1 MFYYPNVLQRHT
13 GCFSTIWLAATKGI
27 KITRREFLKV
37 NIGRTCEDI
46 IDYVKVQVP
55 PIHPS
60 LPRPRFSLY
69 LSCQLQYG
77 VILVYHRQCGFL
89 LEEVQQAIRHLLRS
103 ERHSKIDMQEPDRLG
118 LNLPDSLFLLEE
130 AEGALAPFFG
140 KMGDECEM
148 PSPYQ
153 LPQAGLFIMA
163 SSPECPLKLTKEDT
177 PGLGHIASP
186 ETITIRDK
194 EPVPILTAE
203 FGGAELPEATAYEID
218 LLMEQQD
225 QFFLGEV
232 EDKERERAGDGETT
246 RELGAAMVSIEQLK
260 ADVSAEDRSWTVEN
274 PERPLEATK
283 SKARVETTPPPVTLP
298 DTTEASE
305 RDLEPEKDTEH
316 CSSEIPVAEVRIPPG
331 KQGRRRQLIFIDQ
344 HTQISQDAMREQIN
358 NHLIETRSLSD
369 VLLPKRLND
378 KFSSSHL
385 LSSPCNMLLSADLQS
400 LWKMSCIP
408 IIRPSPTKR
417 RRLQEDS
424 ELSEMERER
433 GENRERES
441 SIEVLRESADAA
453 LLLSEISAAS
463 DVVLDGSKGDKY
475 QSDVITPSSRRS
487 PQEDAA
493 VHMEAILEEH
503 LELPQGFTETEITPQ
518 SLLRM
523 LNSHINCFGKVFFSS
538 LVPPEVDRS
547 SAAHVFYKVLELT
560 CERKLSVKQS
570 EPYGPITISRARL

>member
-13 GCFSTIWLAATKGI
+13 GCFSTICCFKVA
-27 KITRREFLKV
+27 FLSMCV
-37 NIGRTCEDI
+37 IVCVCVCVCVCSEDI

-148 PSPYQ
+148 PS
-153 LPQAGLFIMA
+153 
-163 SSPECPLKLTKEDT
+163 
-177 PGLGHIASP
+177 HIASP

-203 FGGAELPEATAYEID
+203 FGGAELPEATAYDID

-246 RELGAAMVSIEQLK
+246 RELGAAMVSIEQ
-260 ADVSAEDRSWTVEN
+260 SWTVEN

-316 CSSEIPVAEVRIPPG
+316 CSR

-358 NHLIETRSLSD
+358 NHLIETRSLVCVHLITTCTHMCLCLLDLSINPCALISQSC
-369 VLLPKRLND
+369 VL
-378 KFSSSHL
+378 
-385 LSSPCNMLLSADLQS
+385 
-400 LWKMSCIP
+400 
-408 IIRPSPTKR
+408 SPTKR

-424 ELSEMERER
+424 VLSELERER

-441 SIEVLRESADAA
+441 SIEVIYLSMYIFSDVCSYQLFTDIYF
-453 LLLSEISAAS
+453 LLLC
-463 DVVLDGSKGDKY
+463 G
-475 QSDVITPSSRRS
+475 
-487 PQEDAA
+487 
-493 VHMEAILEEH
+493 
-503 LELPQGFTETEITPQ
+503 
-518 SLLRM
+518 RM

-538 LVPPEVDRS
+538 LVPPEVDRC

>member
-13 GCFSTIWLAATKGI
+13 GCFSTI
-27 KITRREFLKV
+27 
-37 NIGRTCEDI
+37 CEDI

-55 PIHPS
+55 PIHPN

-153 LPQAGLFIMA
+153 LPQVGKLAA
-163 SSPECPLKLTKEDT
+163 VLKTAVIPHMIHKVKHQNNAQIIFKLNT
-177 PGLGHIASP
+177 SP

-203 FGGAELPEATAYEID
+203 FGGAELPEATAYDID

-246 RELGAAMVSIEQLK
+246 RELGAAMVSIEQ
-260 ADVSAEDRSWTVEN
+260 SWTVEN

-316 CSSEIPVAEVRIPPG
+316 CSR

-358 NHLIETRSLSD
+358 KHLIEPRSPVCVPLITTCTHMCLCLLDLSI
-369 VLLPKRLND
+369 N
-378 KFSSSHL
+378 
-385 LSSPCNMLLSADLQS
+385 PCALISQS
-400 LWKMSCIP
+400 C
-408 IIRPSPTKR
+408 
-417 RRLQEDS
+417 
-424 ELSEMERER
+424 
-433 GENRERES
+433 
-441 SIEVLRESADAA
+441 VLR
-453 LLLSEISAAS
+453 LHYI
-463 DVVLDGSKGDKY
+463 
-475 QSDVITPSSRRS
+475 
-487 PQEDAA
+487 
-493 VHMEAILEEH
+493 
-503 LELPQGFTETEITPQ
+503 
-518 SLLRM
+518 
-523 LNSHINCFGKVFFSS
+523 GK
-538 LVPPEVDRS
+538 
-547 SAAHVFYKVLELT
+547 K
-560 CERKLSVKQS
+560 
-570 EPYGPITISRARL
+570 